1 MNPDGSFPAVKYDKK
16 GRLVC
21 PTCEFVTPIPVDQNN
36 EQMYLGRG
44 IGTCP
49 NTQYRGGPHRF
60 YISDEVAY
68 AVNDILSKTLEGAD
82 NKRILKT
89 MEELPDI
96 VKPQKDGGTV
106 FIP

>member
-1 MNPDGSFPAVKYDKK
+1 MEIPIVKYDKK

-21 PTCEFVTPIPVDQNN
+21 PTCGFVTPIPVDKNN

-49 NTQYRGGPHRF
+49 NTQYRAGPHRF
-60 YISDEVAY
+60 YINDDVAY
-68 AVNDILSKTLEGAD
+68 AVNEILSKTLEGQD

-89 MEELPDI
+89 FEDLPREI
-96 VKPQKDGGTV
+96 KPEQEGG
-106 FIP
+106 IIHG